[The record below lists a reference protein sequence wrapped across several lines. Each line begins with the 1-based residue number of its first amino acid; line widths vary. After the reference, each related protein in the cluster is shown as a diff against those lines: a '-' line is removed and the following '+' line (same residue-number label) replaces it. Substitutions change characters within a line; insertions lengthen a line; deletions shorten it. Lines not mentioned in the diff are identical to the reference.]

1 MYRVGCMPLVL
12 IMASSESPTTR
23 SVNSEVDTL
32 PEGRTM
38 MRLYQAQYQC
48 YCDIDLH
55 ARSMYV
61 CVLDQAGQ
69 PRLHQNL
76 PADPHAFLA
85 AVAPF
90 RDGRVVACEGDGN
103 RDVAAWPKGDSH
115 PAKR

>member
-1 MYRVGCMPLVL
+1 
-12 IMASSESPTTR
+12 
-23 SVNSEVDTL
+23 
-32 PEGRTM
+32 